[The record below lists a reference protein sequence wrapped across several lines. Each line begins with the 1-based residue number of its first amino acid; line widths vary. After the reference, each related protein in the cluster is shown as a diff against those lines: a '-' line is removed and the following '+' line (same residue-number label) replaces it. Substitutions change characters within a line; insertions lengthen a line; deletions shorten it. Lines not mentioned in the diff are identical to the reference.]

1 MAARRQNRKEDTI
14 EVGRWNVER
23 RLATA
28 RVEGRG
34 PLAVADECA
43 GHCCRHG
50 VYASLPDRD
59 RIMEYVDRILEAMDE
74 TQTLDV
80 DEWFEEDIHE
90 DEDFPGGVCV
100 GTAVHNDKC
109 TFLNGDGLCV
119 LQMLEPSLGLPS
131 GERLKPLYCRLFP
144 LTTWQQRVEFDD
156 LCDGV
161 RPCCTLA
168 SDGPTRAVDAYAYEF
183 KELLGEEGYDQ
194 FRSAAAELQKEQE
207 AQIMAAAKGKS
218 AAKKKAAVRSP

>member
-1 MAARRQNRKEDTI
+1 MAKRRQNKQEDTI
-14 EVGRWNVER
+14 DVGRWKIER

-50 VYASLPDRD
+50 VYASLADRD
-59 RIMEYVDRILEAMDE
+59 RIMEYVDRIREAMDD

-80 DEWFEEDIHE
+80 DEWFEEEIHE
-90 DEDFPGGVCV
+90 DEDFPGGVCI

-109 TFLNGDGLCV
+109 TFLNGEGLCV
-119 LQMLEPSLGLPS
+119 LQTLEPSLDLPK
-131 GERLKPLYCRLFP
+131 GERLKPFYCRLFP
-144 LTTWQQRVEFDD
+144 LTTWQRRVEFDD

-183 KELLGEEGYDQ
+183 KEVLGEEGYDR
-194 FRSAAAELQKEQE
+194 FRSAAAQLEKEQE
-207 AQIMAAAKGKS
+207 ARGRGALKCESDEEQT
-218 AAKKKAAVRSP
+218 AVRSR

>member
-1 MAARRQNRKEDTI
+1 MATRRRSKKEDTI
-14 EVGRWNVER
+14 EVGRWKVER

-59 RIMEYVDRILEAMDE
+59 RIMEYVDRIQEAMDD
-74 TQTLDV
+74 TQPLDV
-80 DEWFEEDIHE
+80 AEWFEDEIHE

-109 TFLNGDGLCV
+109 TFLNSEGLCV
-119 LQMLEPSLGLPS
+119 LQMLEPSLRLPE
-131 GERLKPLYCRLFP
+131 GERLKPFYCRLFP

-168 SDGPTRAVDAYAYEF
+168 SDGPTSAVDAYAYEF
-183 KELLGEEGYDQ
+183 KEVLGKEGYDQ
-194 FRSAAAELQKEQE
+194 FRAAATELQKEE
-207 AQIMAAAKGKS
+207 GAQIKKAAKSKP
-218 AAKKKAAVRSP
+218 AKKEAAVRSS